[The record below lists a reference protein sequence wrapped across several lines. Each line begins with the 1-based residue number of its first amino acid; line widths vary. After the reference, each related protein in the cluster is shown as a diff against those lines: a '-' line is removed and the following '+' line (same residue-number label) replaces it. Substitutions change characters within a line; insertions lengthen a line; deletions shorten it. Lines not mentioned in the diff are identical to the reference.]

1 MPSNDMDTNIRTTTT
16 TTNDDDDDD
25 SETRSLTDS
34 IRQHVVDGNLR
45 YHAYHQG
52 TYAFPNDET
61 EQSRFHG
68 MDLSP
73 IQPDW
78 VPENVEFFVDDFEDD
93 RGWGYAADSFD
104 YIHVRHTTHSI
115 KNRPQL
121 WKRIYEHLKPGG
133 YVEVQEFQYVASCDD
148 ASCDGPYAWRDFL
161 RYLEAGLGALGSDL
175 NGIRHVEPELLAAGF
190 GDVSSRDVR
199 CPLGPWPEGRRARE
213 RGRAL
218 RDAMSLG
225 LVGLARRP
233 LRDGL
238 GWSAV
243 QIEMFL
249 VDVRK
254 DLVREAE
261 DGRPLFHSY
270 FPFRVVFARKPVPGE
285 AGVGSPVGGC
295 AFGG

>member
-1 MPSNDMDTNIRTTTT
+1 MNTNTTTSDFPSRPSSSSST
-16 TTNDDDDDD
+16 TTKPIDNEDDDETKTRND

-34 IRQHVVDGNLR
+34 IRQHVLDGNLR

-61 EQSRFHG
+61 EQWGDELKHDLTVDLCDGRLFLAPCHELFELGAQVLDLVADLYPKSRFHG

-78 VPENVEFFVDDFEDD
+78 VPENVEFFVDDFEDE
-93 RGWGYAADSFD
+93 RGWGYEANSFD

-115 KNRPQL
+115 KNRPQV

-133 YVEVQEFQYVASCDD
+133 YVEVQEFQYVARCDDSSCDR
-148 ASCDGPYAWRDFL
+148 PYAWRDFL

-175 NGIRHVEPELLAAGF
+175 NGGRHVEAELRTAGF
-190 GDVSSRDVR
+190 TDLSCREVG
-199 CPLGPWPEGRRARE
+199 CPVGTWPRTQRARE

-225 LVGLARRP
+225 LEASSGWAWL
-233 LRDGL
+233 DG
-238 GWSAV
+238 GA
-243 QIEMFL
+243 
-249 VDVRK
+249 D
-254 DLVREAE
+254 
-261 DGRPLFHSY
+261 
-270 FPFRVVFARKPVPGE
+270 
-285 AGVGSPVGGC
+285 
-295 AFGG
+295 